1 MGGRVRFCNH
11 SRRIWIK
18 IVDDLPDGE
27 KVIRFGEDKLTLVED
42 TENGDCGP
50 EAPQPSYSGFQRVL
64 G

>member
-1 MGGRVRFCNH
+1 MRHCQH
-11 SRRIWIK
+11 SRHIFVK
-18 IVDDLPDGE
+18 LVDDLPDDRE
-27 KVIRFGEDKLTLVED
+27 VIRFGEDKLTLVED